1 MDGVKKLKEIHL
13 LNKVMDELAFE
24 TNLSKENEEEK
35 NNLKILSKFIIHLCD
50 ESQNLKEFIKKL
62 IDNQAEF
69 SSQIINNLYNMI
81 KSSRGVLNDIK
92 SEKNEDEFN
101 LDEFEEEMINEKK
114 EEYIHSKFLTD
125 IPIEEAEK
133 KFSSLSIPNNN
144 IKELDLKLG
153 AAFGDDN
160 NNSNNNNKN
169 NEENTEKNK
178 IKTNLKISP
187 IRYDDKDKNKY
198 LKKRERSRSNSH
210 KFNLSDKN
218 NKYSKKDQN

>member
-160 NNSNNNNKN
+160 NNNNDNKN
-169 NEENTEKNK
+169 NEENTEKK
-178 IKTNLKISP
+178 
-187 IRYDDKDKNKY
+187 
-198 LKKRERSRSNSH
+198 
-210 KFNLSDKN
+210 
-218 NKYSKKDQN
+218 